1 MDHRLKILV
10 IGAVLA
16 AIPFFVDE
24 AFAHGLGGDR
34 APPISFGGMEVT
46 VFTKLDPS
54 DITVG
59 EIDSANI
66 SIRFYDMLTDL
77 NLDQVTY
84 RVEVWRGGDLLARN
98 LFYDK
103 DGELNVEIRPQLDCF
118 EPQPWK
124 CTQYFGEV
132 EGIGGGLFAR
142 GESRPV
148 VDGPIFDKGGL
159 YNVKVDIE
167 GATSPKSLVAEPL
180 NFETFVSVAQE
191 QNFWIQSAQ
200 AQEIP
205 VTVKTYYDDVSNF
218 DFNKSSNAITFDM
231 PFDWSPDYVELVQVV
246 HEEIRIPK
254 SFKPYNPES
263 SFKGYVDGVEVD
275 QRVLLIDPYSSETE
289 NIVHFLVTGSELQRI
304 NQVLGSSHESSK
316 TMKFELVPEGD
327 VKKNSFDVQFNNGY
341 STVISWDVQYGAGDE
356 IPFEFTFF
364 DADGNLA
371 RDMIYA
377 FGLEDS
383 NGNQFNLVTG
393 DNPEE
398 YIGIKATE
406 GIDTNLIKI
415 NSSGMYTIN
424 LVLTGQGFS
433 NWDPFVSSSQLFE
446 IGISGQQTSSSGTVP
461 TPSNIVTIPSWIKNN
476 AEWWSQG
483 QIDDTTFAQGI
494 EYMIKEGIIIVPAT
508 SSGVAKDDVT
518 IPDWVRN
525 NAAWWAEGQIDDKA
539 FANGLQYLIKEG
551 IISV

>member
-1 MDHRLKILV
+1 
-10 IGAVLA
+10 
-16 AIPFFVDE
+16 
-24 AFAHGLGGDR
+24 
-34 APPISFGGMEVT
+34 
-46 VFTKLDPS
+46 
-54 DITVG
+54 
-59 EIDSANI
+59 
-66 SIRFYDMLTDL
+66 MLTDV

-118 EPQPWK
+118 EPQPWR
-124 CTQYFGEV
+124 CTQYYGEV
-132 EGIGGGLFAR
+132 DGISGGLFAR
-142 GESRPV
+142 GNSLPV
-148 VDGPIFDKGGL
+148 IDGPIFDKGGL

-167 GATSPKSLVAEPL
+167 GATSPKVLVAEPL
-180 NFETFVSVAQE
+180 NFDTFVSVAQE

-218 DFNKSSNAITFDM
+218 EFNKSSNAITFDM
-231 PFDWSPDYVELVQVV
+231 PFDWAPDYVELVQVV
-246 HEEIRIPK
+246 HEEIRVPK
-254 SFKPYNPES
+254 SFSPYNPES
-263 SFKGYVDGVEVD
+263 SFRGYVDGIEVD

-304 NQVLGSSHESSK
+304 NQVLGTSHESSK
-316 TMKFELVPEGD
+316 NMNFKLVPEGD
-327 VKKNSFDVQFNNGY
+327 VKKNSFDVKFNNGY
-341 STVISWDVQYGAGDE
+341 SAVISWDVQYGAGDD

-383 NGNQFNLVTG
+383 NGNPFNIVTG

-398 YIGIKATE
+398 YIGVKATE
-406 GIDTNLIKI
+406 GIDTNLIRI
-415 NSSGMYTIN
+415 NSAGMYKID

-433 NWDPFVSSSQLFE
+433 NWDPFISSSQLFE
-446 IGISGQQTSSSGTVP
+446 VGRSGQQTGSSGVIP
-461 TPSNIVTIPSWIKNN
+461 TPSDVVTIPSWIKNN

-483 QIDDTTFAQGI
+483 QIDDKTFAKGI
-494 EYMIKEGIIIVPAT
+494 EYMIKEGIIVVPAT
-508 SSGVAKDDVT
+508 SSGMAKDDVT

-525 NAAWWAEGQIDDKA
+525 NAEWWAEGKIDEKA
-539 FANGLQYLIKEG
+539 FANGLQFLIKEG